1 MNNKLVLIFL
11 GIIAASFGANSM
23 GEEDLSTTNI
33 VERYAQAWLDGN
45 IETIVASYHDGITLH
60 WFGNNVLS
68 GDHVGKEV
76 ALQALAQFSA
86 LSERKLVSIINV
98 TTGPERSILIAREML
113 GKGAMR
119 KEVERVLIYKVKDN
133 LLFECWV
140 YDQDQSFVDSIMGL
154 KVVKTEG
161 VNDD

>member
-1 MNNKLVLIFL
+1 
-11 GIIAASFGANSM
+11 M